1 MLQCDSHDMK
11 VSAILLLLVHW
22 SSENCRAPP
31 VFYISDISD
40 VYDVRCVTSGGL
52 HSAASALLLHLTN

>member
-1 MLQCDSHDMK
+1 MRLARHEGVRHLPPVGALVFRK
-11 VSAILLLLVHW
+11 LSAP
-22 SSENCRAPP
+22 PP

>member
-11 VSAILLLLVHW
+11 VSAILPRKLNG
-22 SSENCRAPP
+22 SPS